1 MKIIFFCQVNKT
13 IVVVLLM
20 SIECIF
26 SFSGYIHHVQNIQI
40 AIQLMY
46 IKNNK
51 LITNF
56 SAIIFAKYRLDLS
69 SQIRLLP
76 IFIFVSWNI
85 KIKKNMKNS
94 SWKWKHSYLLVTTNR
109 THYLLHNFTFITY
122 YSSPMKE

>member
-1 MKIIFFCQVNKT
+1 MT
-13 IVVVLLM
+13 
-20 SIECIF
+20 IECMFFRSQAI
-26 SFSGYIHHVQNIQI
+26 YNHHVQNIQI

-76 IFIFVSWNI
+76 IFIFLSWNI
-85 KIKKNMKNS
+85 KIKK
-94 SWKWKHSYLLVTTNR
+94 T
-109 THYLLHNFTFITY
+109 
-122 YSSPMKE
+122 

>member
-20 SIECIF
+20 TIECIF

-85 KIKKNMKNS
+85 KIKK
-94 SWKWKHSYLLVTTNR
+94 T
-109 THYLLHNFTFITY
+109 
-122 YSSPMKE
+122 

>member
-20 SIECIF
+20 PIECIF

-85 KIKKNMKNS
+85 KIKK
-94 SWKWKHSYLLVTTNR
+94 T
-109 THYLLHNFTFITY
+109 
-122 YSSPMKE
+122 